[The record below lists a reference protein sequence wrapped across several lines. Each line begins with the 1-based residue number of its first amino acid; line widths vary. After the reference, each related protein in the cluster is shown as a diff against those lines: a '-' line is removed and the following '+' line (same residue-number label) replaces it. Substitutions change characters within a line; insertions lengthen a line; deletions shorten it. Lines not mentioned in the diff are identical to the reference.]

1 MQTTIINPSSCYGI
15 GVHSGRKT
23 QLTIKPAPVD
33 TGIVFIRKDVSN
45 LDNYIPAIY
54 SNVSDTFF
62 STTISNDA
70 NVKISTIE
78 HLMAALYGCGIDNV
92 FVEVDGPEVPIM
104 DGSSKAFVFMIN
116 CAGVKILNKPRKFLQ
131 LIKEIKVEDNGAE
144 IIAIPSKSLEIN
156 LTIDFASK
164 AIGKQKYKM
173 TNLSQFN
180 KDIANARTFGFTHE
194 LDYMQSKGL
203 AKGASLKNA
212 IGIDADHQILNEEG
226 LRYDNEFARHKTLDQ
241 IGDIFTAGSNI
252 ICSLNSYKAGHGL
265 NNKLLRKI
273 FDTPDAY
280 QFKIY
285 P

>member
-1 MQTTIINPSSCYGI
+1 MQTTIINPASCYGI

-23 QLTIKPAPVD
+23 QLTIRPAPID
-33 TGIVFIRKDVSN
+33 TGIVFIRKDVTD
-45 LDNYIPAIY
+45 LDNHIPALY

-70 NVKISTIE
+70 NIKISTIE

-116 CAGVKILNKPRKFLQ
+116 CAGVKCLSKPKKIIH
-131 LIKEIKVEDNGAE
+131 LIKDIKVEDNGAE
-144 IIAIPSKSLEIN
+144 IIATPSKSLEIN
-156 LTIDFASK
+156 LTIEFASQ
-164 AIGKQKYKM
+164 AIGKQNYNM
-173 TNLSQFN
+173 TNLSQFH
-180 KDIANARTFGFTHE
+180 KDLADARTFGFTHE

-203 AKGASLKNA
+203 AKGASLENA
-212 IGIDADHQILNEEG
+212 IGIDIDHKILNEEG

-241 IGDIFTAGSNI
+241 IGDIFTAGGNI

-273 FDTPDAY
+273 FETPDAY
-280 QFKIY
+280 QVKY
-285 P
+285 TN